1 MPIKHKKYLK
11 NTYLYLAN
19 GASMIVYIFLYAVCM
34 STLYDTQKKQK
45 KVLFYKQEKEKL
57 LQELILLQNSTHIKA
72 YAKNVL
78 HMQPLQLEKIK
89 KIVISKGYEN
99 D

>member
-1 MPIKHKKYLK
+1 MPIKDKKSLK
-11 NTYLYLAN
+11 NTYLYLAH
-19 GASMIVYIFLYAVCM
+19 GASVMVYIFLYAVCM

-45 KVLFYKQEKEKL
+45 KILFYQQEKEKW

-89 KIVISKGYEN
+89 KIVLSKEQSN